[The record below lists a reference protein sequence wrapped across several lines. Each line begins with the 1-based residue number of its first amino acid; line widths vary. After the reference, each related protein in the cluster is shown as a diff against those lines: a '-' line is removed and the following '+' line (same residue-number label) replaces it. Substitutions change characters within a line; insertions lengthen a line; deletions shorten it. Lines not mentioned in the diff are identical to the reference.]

1 MATFKDTAAQ
11 VIQRLQSDL
20 DLTPA
25 QAAGIVGQLGY
36 ESDGLQAINERKPV
50 VPGSRGGFGW
60 AQWTGPRRK
69 QFEAFAANQG
79 WDVTDPEAN
88 YQYLLHELTAT
99 PERKVLDSI
108 RGIEDPKQAGKIFTD
123 QFLRPGVKAQ
133 DKRDTWVDRAVAA
146 IFPAAQA
153 GTLDAKL
160 ADDPLFQM
168 LSAQDSAPATAQ
180 DVPEKLA
187 TDPVWQMLNA
197 APAVADQPVPTSPAA
212 PLVAAETNE
221 PGVFKNFVR
230 GVEQGL
236 GDLPA
241 GIGQNA
247 MHEGLRTLQS
257 IDDLLGTNFSEK
269 GAQNVAS
276 RDAEVAQRE
285 QDYQAATP
293 GSFSAGAGRFVG
305 TALPMVAGGPMRAAM
320 SAPGLTGTAA
330 AAQFLPPTAAR
341 LIGGGA
347 GMGLQGASFGAVSPV
362 TSGDYG
368 SQQLRNI
375 TTGGVI
381 GALSPTIGAVV
392 GGTTKAVGRGLR
404 GLIDPFTEAGRDRIA
419 ASTLARAAGGSPI
432 RSDLQQIVPGS
443 TPTLA
448 EVTGNPG
455 IAGLQRTMRDL
466 SPGQFV
472 EREQAN
478 AAARLAAL
486 QGAAG
491 TADDVAAAEAARAL
505 AANQKLP
512 QVFGNAQAANPSPAV
527 QVIDDILAGPSGKR
541 DAVKNSLSTIRSKIV
556 DSKGILETNPE
567 TLYNSVR
574 KQIDDLLDARMA
586 NSNPG
591 GLQAS
596 RELLKVKDALDD
608 VIQQA
613 APGFREY
620 LNAYSS
626 ASKPIDAMR
635 HLQGLN
641 LTDAQGNI
649 TLAKV
654 QSALK
659 GLEKA
664 VAKHGASAAKS
675 VTDTQIATLSA
686 IRDDLLRAG
695 RASLGRSIG
704 SNTAQ
709 NLATQSMLNQ
719 ALPGRIGAIASQM
732 PPGSIG
738 AGLGG
743 LAGWMSGAGP
753 IGATVG
759 AGVGG
764 SIGRTV
770 SGALNMQNEAIQGAI
785 QQMLLN
791 SGKGL
796 TSLQNAARLSAP
808 RTQFGAIERFIYPS
822 ITAGGIGTFN
832 R

>member
-11 VIQRLQSDL
+11 VIQRLQADL

-60 AQWTGPRRK
+60 AQWTGSRRK

-88 YQYLLHELTAT
+88 YQFLLHELTAT
-99 PERKVLDSI
+99 PEGKVLDSL
-108 RGIEDPKQAGKIFTD
+108 RGIEDPKQAGRIFTD

-168 LSAQDSAPATAQ
+168 LSAQEPATASAN
-180 DVPEKLA
+180 VPEKLA
-187 TDPVWQMLNA
+187 SDPVWQMLNA
-197 APAVADQPVPTSPAA
+197 APVSGDQSVPATQATSPAA
-212 PLVAAETNE
+212 AEANE
-221 PGVFKNFVR
+221 PGALTNFVR

-257 IDDLLGTNFSEK
+257 IDELLGTNFSQK
-269 GAQNVAS
+269 GAQNVAA

-330 AAQFLPPTAAR
+330 AAQFLPHTAAR

-362 TSGDYG
+362 TSGDYD

-375 TTGGVI
+375 ATGGAI
-381 GALSPTIGAVV
+381 GALSPTIGAAI
-392 GGTTKAVGRGLR
+392 GGTTKAVGRGIR

-419 ASTLARAAGGSPI
+419 ANTLARAAGNSPL
-432 RSDLQQIVPGS
+432 RSDLQQFVPGS
-443 TPTLA
+443 SPTLA

-466 SPGQFV
+466 SPGPFV

-556 DSKGILETNPE
+556 DSKGSLETNPE

-586 NSNPG
+586 SSNPG

-620 LNAYSS
+620 LSAYSS

-649 TLAKV
+649 NLTKV

-664 VAKHGASAAKS
+664 VAKPGASAAKS
-675 VTDTQIATLSA
+675 VTDTQIAALSA

-695 RASLGRSIG
+695 RISLGRSSIG

-719 ALPGRIGAIASQM
+719 ALPGRMGAITSQL
-732 PPGSIG
+732 PSGSIG

-743 LAGWMSGAGP
+743 LAGWMTAGP
-753 IGATVG
+753 VGATVG
-759 AGVGG
+759 ASVGG
-764 SIGRTV
+764 QIGRTV

-796 TSLQNAARLSAP
+796 TSLQNAARLAAP
-808 RTQFGAIERFIYPS
+808 RAQFGAVERLVYPA
-822 ITAGGIGTFN
+822 ITAGGIGALN

>member
-11 VIQRLQSDL
+11 VIQRLQADL

-60 AQWTGPRRK
+60 AQWTGSRRK

-88 YQYLLHELTAT
+88 YQFLLHELTAT
-99 PERKVLDSI
+99 PEGKVLDSL
-108 RGIEDPKQAGKIFTD
+108 RGIEDPKQAGRIFTD

-168 LSAQDSAPATAQ
+168 LSAQEPATASAN
-180 DVPEKLA
+180 VPEKLA
-187 TDPVWQMLNA
+187 SDPVWQMLNA
-197 APAVADQPVPTSPAA
+197 APVSGDQSVPATQATSPAA
-212 PLVAAETNE
+212 AKTNE
-221 PGVFKNFVR
+221 PGAFTNFVR

-257 IDDLLGTNFSEK
+257 IDDLLGTNFSQK
-269 GAQNVAS
+269 GAQNVAA

-362 TSGDYG
+362 TSGDYD

-375 TTGGVI
+375 ATGGAI
-381 GALSPTIGAVV
+381 GALSPTIGAAI
-392 GGTTKAVGRGLR
+392 GGTTKAVGRGIR

-419 ASTLARAAGGSPI
+419 ANTLARAAGGSPI

-443 TPTLA
+443 SPTLA
-448 EVTGNPG
+448 EVTANPG

-466 SPGQFV
+466 SPGPFV

-556 DSKGILETNPE
+556 DSKGSLETNPE

-586 NSNPG
+586 SSNPG

-620 LNAYSS
+620 LSAYSS

-664 VAKHGASAAKS
+664 AAKPGASAAKS